1 MIRVLPLILWLCACA
16 SQSPDFFGAT
26 RHDVTQGGL
35 RFSVFYHERR
45 AEIIRHGYLP
55 RGARDRVPLLM
66 VAAAEQATGCRV
78 RPGSFQT
85 SLPGDTGVAR
95 VALDCP

>member
-1 MIRVLPLILWLCACA
+1 MIRFLPLILWLSACA
-16 SQSPDFFGAT
+16 SPSPGFLGAT

-35 RFSVFYHERR
+35 RFTVFHLDRR
-45 AEIIRHGYLP
+45 AEVIRHGYLS
-55 RGARDRVPLLM
+55 RNAREAVPALM
-66 VAAAEQATGCRV
+66 VAAVEQATGCRV